1 MKMQVRVSTGGAA
14 LALAVLLSIQATA
27 PAAADPA
34 ECQAVTDALLANAK
48 TPYHST
54 TSMTFE
60 YTAPVAEAQRKMA
73 MPHSQDTETIFTGAA
88 LFVKLPTGKWVD
100 THATSDAMQEQV
112 RRSVAKIGGCE
123 HLADE
128 QIDGEKTSVYVGHSS
143 DDKHVV
149 TMKIWIAADRGLP
162 LRTDADVGALQAGQ
176 VVMHEH
182 VSTHTTY
189 GDQQAPAIE

>member
-1 MKMQVRVSTGGAA
+1 MRVQSRCGAMLAAIFLSTWI
-14 LALAVLLSIQATA
+14 VA
-27 PAAADPA
+27 PVAAASA
-34 ECQAVTDALLANAK
+34 ECQAVADALLANAK

-60 YTAPVAEAQRKMA
+60 YTAPVAEAQRKLK
-73 MPHSQDTETIFTGAA
+73 MPHAQDTETIFTGTA

-100 THATSDAMQEQV
+100 THATAETMREQV
-112 RRSVAKIGGCE
+112 RRSIEKIGGCE

-128 QIDGEKTSVYVGHSS
+128 QIDGEKAAVYVAHSS

-149 TMKIWIAADRGLP
+149 TMKFWIAADRGLP
-162 LRTDADVGALQAGQ
+162 LRTDADIGAMEAGQ

-182 VSTHTTY
+182 VSTHSTY
-189 GDQQAPAIE
+189 GDQEAPKIE